1 MSFLLIIVLIII
13 TILLGKLVVKLGF
26 SEVVGQLLA
35 GVILGTSVLN
45 WVQSTA
51 LIHLLAEIG
60 IAMLMFHSGLSSD
73 LKVMKQH
80 IKASSAA

>member
-13 TILLGKLVVKLGF
+13 TILLGKLAVKLGF

-35 GVILGTSVLN
+35 GVILGTSLLN

-60 IAMLMFHSGLSSD
+60 IAMLMFHSGL
-73 LKVMKQH
+73 
-80 IKASSAA
+80 